1 MQRSSIAITAI
12 TALVVSAVLAV
23 SALGAT
29 KTVTIGDNFFKPKSV
44 SVKKGSTVKWVWK
57 GKSPHN
63 VTVISGPVKFKSPT
77 QKTGTFSKKL
87 SKKGTYKIICTI
99 HGSVQSLKIKV
110 S

>member
-29 KTVTIGDNFFKPKSV
+29 KTVTVGDDFFKPKSV
-44 SVKKGSTVKWVWK
+44 SIKKGSTVKWTWK
-57 GKSPHN
+57 GKAPHN
-63 VTVISGPVKFKSPT
+63 VTVTKGPVKFKSPT
-77 QKTGTFSKKL
+77 KKTGTFSKKL
-87 SKKGTYKIICTI
+87 TKTGTYSIICTV
-99 HGSVQSLKIKV
+99 HGSVQSMKIKV